1 MVEVDRRGGRA
12 RRWRIG
18 GWLTAAVLAACS
30 MPPLAGTAESPA
42 GEPVATARLPIVI
55 PTPRPEFWV
64 EAPIPGDTS
73 PVYAQI
79 PQTGVK
85 VEADRVRLLRPPVA
99 ETPRRVAVQ
108 AGHWRASEAPLEFPN
123 LRFSTGAS
131 IFGVNEVDVTLDIA
145 QRLVAVLQERGYVVD
160 LLPATVPPSYLADVF
175 VSLHAD
181 SDATSTARGFKIAH
195 GTYRSPHDRL
205 LVEQLTEH
213 YAAGT
218 GIPWNDQITSDMT
231 DYYAFAWFRYEHA
244 LAPHTAAAIVE
255 MGFLTHPFDRPIL
268 IDEPDRVAR
277 SIGEGIIRFLD
288 AVPRST
294 LFGEEIVVPI
304 VPAPPATP
312 TASAG

>member
-1 MVEVDRRGGRA
+1 MERVRSLIA
-12 RRWRIG
+12 
-18 GWLTAAVLAACS
+18 LAVLIAACA
-30 MPPLAGTAESPA
+30 PPALVTPSGRP
-42 GEPVATARLPIVI
+42 GEPVATARLPIAI

-64 EAPIPGDTS
+64 EAPIAGDTS

-85 VEADRVRLLRPPVA
+85 VEADHVRLLRPPIA

-108 AGHWRASEAPLEFPN
+108 AGHWRASEAPAEFPN

-131 IFGVNEVDVTLDIA
+131 IFGINEVDVALDIA
-145 QRLVAVLQERGYVVD
+145 QRLTAILRERGYVVD

-181 SDATSTARGFKIAH
+181 SDVTSTARGFKIAH
-195 GTYRSPHDRL
+195 GTYRSPHDAL
-205 LVEQLTEH
+205 LVEQLREH
-213 YAAGT
+213 YEAGT
-218 GIPWNDQITSDMT
+218 GMPWNDRITSDMT

-255 MGFLTHPFDRPIL
+255 LGFISHPFDRPVL
-268 IDEPDRVAR
+268 TDEPDRVAR
-277 SIGEGIIRFLD
+277 AVAEGIIRFLD

-294 LFGEEIVVPI
+294 LFGEDIVVPI
-304 VPAPPATP
+304 VPPPAATP
-312 TASAG
+312 SSTGG